1 MKINEVGTKTLRNS
15 NAIDT
20 KQNLNR
26 EKKKKKKGAV
36 TAKNNDRLET
46 MLELRGR
53 RKRLS

>member
-26 EKKKKKKGAV
+26 EKKKKKGAV